1 MWFCETFND
10 KPKGETMSENQATQ
24 NDCCP
29 VLEQGQQCDVLDF
42 RYRLPFQPRLSGDLA
57 AQTVQVE
64 VVLRFRLERCAG
76 PLTQG
81 DLAYTTTLLPGEQVR
96 LFTSDRRSRFT
107 LDTES
112 KVAYRNQSMST
123 ESYYMAGMAQSMS
136 NLSILDRSAASHDYS
151 ESSFSGGAGG
161 GFSLFGLVSFGGSV
175 QGSSF
180 SSHSTSQFVRSLSQH
195 AESSSRH
202 VEVGTHAANSM
213 SIGEVESR
221 THTESES
228 EDHFESASRIFSNP
242 NRCHS
247 LTFYFFRINKSQT
260 IRWTLESIER
270 HVIDAAAPTGVDLNP
285 PPPAGGVSAT
295 PVGVLASAKDR
306 LEVESRARASVL
318 ATINTQD
325 AIFAARQG
333 FGAGVAVAPRVFQTV
348 VTDDV
353 AVAAIAAVDQQLVTA
368 GLLDPKTGDVSA
380 AARKQYNWERTI
392 TLPTPGVMV
401 KTCLDDCEACE
412 PNLEKSIELE
422 LERKQLENDLLRRQ
436 IELLDQSQE
445 YRCCPDGM
453 DEKPVKPGK
462 AGKDN

>member
-1 MWFCETFND
+1 
-10 KPKGETMSENQATQ
+10 MSANHDVQ

-29 VLEQGQQCDVLDF
+29 VLEEGQHCDVIDF
-42 RYRLPFQPRLSGDLA
+42 RYRLPFRPRLTGNLA
-57 AQTVQVE
+57 NQAIQVE
-64 VVLRFRLERCAG
+64 VIMRFRMERCPG

-123 ESYYMAGMAQSMS
+123 ESYYMAGMAQAMS
-136 NLSILDRSAASHDYS
+136 NLSVVDRSASSHDYS
-151 ESSFSGGAGG
+151 ESSFGGSAGG
-161 GFSLFGLVSFGGSV
+161 GFSLFGLISFGGSV

-180 SSHSTSQFVRSLSQH
+180 NSRSTSQFARTLSQH

-202 VEVGTHAANSM
+202 VEVGTHAANSV

-228 EDHFESASRIFSNP
+228 QDHFESASRVFSNP
-242 NRCHS
+242 NKCHA

-270 HVIDAAAPTGVDLNP
+270 HVIDVAAPTSIDMQ
-285 PPPAGGVSAT
+285 PPAPTGGVAAT

-318 ATINTQD
+318 ATAGAQEV
-325 AIFAARQG
+325 AFAASRTNL
-333 FGAGVAVAPRVFQTV
+333 ANALAVSPLVFQT
-348 VTDDV
+348 
-353 AVAAIAAVDQQLVTA
+353 AVAEQAATAALAAVDKQLAAA
-368 GLLDPKTGDVSA
+368 GLLDLQTGDVSA
-380 AARKQYNWERTI
+380 AARELYNWERTI
-392 TLPTPGVMV
+392 MLPTPGVMV

-412 PNLEKSIELE
+412 PNLEKEIQLD
-422 LERKQLENDLLRRQ
+422 LERKQLENDLLRKQ
-436 IELLDQSQE
+436 IELLGQSQE
-445 YRCCPDGM
+445 YRCCPDGEE
-453 DEKPVKPGK
+453 EKTVK
-462 AGKDN
+462 AGKKE